1 MNRFLNMCKSLMPFR
16 VVRNSK
22 GMTLLEIMIVLVILG
37 GLIAILATQVQGRL
51 KKAKIRQAQIQIAE
65 YGKSLDMYFTD
76 CNNYPSTEEGLGA
89 LVAAPSGCSNW
100 GPDPYIKKVNKD
112 PWGGDFIYESTGND
126 YELKSLGSDR
136 REGGAGDAAD
146 VSSKQ

>member
-1 MNRFLNMCKSLMPFR
+1 MTRKLIIGR
-16 VVRNSK
+16 DEK

-76 CNNYPSTEEGLGA
+76 CNNYPSTEEGLNA
-89 LVAAPSGCSNW
+89 LVTAPSTCSNW

-112 PWGGDFIYESTGND
+112 PWGGDFIYESQGNN
-126 YELKSLGSDR
+126 YILKSLGSDR
-136 REGGAGDAAD
+136 REGGSGDAAD
-146 VSSKQ
+146 VSNEN

>member
-1 MNRFLNMCKSLMPFR
+1 MI
-16 VVRNSK
+16 RNNK

-65 YGKSLDMYFTD
+65 YGKALDMYFTD
-76 CNNYPSTEEGLGA
+76 CNNYPTTEEGLGA
-89 LVAAPSGCSNW
+89 LAQAPSSCSNW

-112 PWGGDFIYESTGND
+112 PWGGDFSYESVGNN
-126 YELKSLGSDR
+126 YVLKSLGSDR
-136 REGGAGDAAD
+136 REGGSGDAAD
-146 VSSKQ
+146 ISSEQ